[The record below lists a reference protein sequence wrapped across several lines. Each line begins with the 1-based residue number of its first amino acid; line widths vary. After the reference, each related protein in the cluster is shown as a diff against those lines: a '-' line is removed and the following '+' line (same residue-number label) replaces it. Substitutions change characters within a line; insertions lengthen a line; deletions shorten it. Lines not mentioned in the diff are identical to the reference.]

1 MLEGKIHN
9 WATYTFCWKY
19 EPHEVTLCD
28 IHVIPTCVFLF
39 LSGLKREG
47 KSDMI
52 TILKY
57 FEPTIAVA
65 QLQIVLNKKENKSS
79 RLESFHILSDFF
91 TLI

>member
-1 MLEGKIHN
+1 MRYSRYTNMRFVIYSRPQKI
-9 WATYTFCWKY
+9 
-19 EPHEVTLCD
+19 E
-28 IHVIPTCVFLF
+28 
-39 LSGLKREG
+39 
-47 KSDMI
+47 SDVI

-65 QLQIVLNKKENKSS
+65 QLQIVLNKKEKKSL

>member
-1 MLEGKIHN
+1 MQYSR
-9 WATYTFCWKY
+9 YTNMRF
-19 EPHEVTLCD
+19 
-28 IHVIPTCVFLF
+28 VISFRPQ
-39 LSGLKREG
+39 KRE
-47 KSDMI
+47 SDVM

-65 QLQIVLNKKENKSS
+65 QLQIVLNKKEKKSL

>member
-1 MLEGKIHN
+1 MRYSR
-9 WATYTFCWKY
+9 YTNMRF
-19 EPHEVTLCD
+19 
-28 IHVIPTCVFLF
+28 VISFRPQKT
-39 LSGLKREG
+39 E
-47 KSDMI
+47 SDVI